1 MSGQEEDNPK
11 EIEGEVLEQALN
23 IETVAELKREKAAK
37 KTVFTKVR
45 RCLLTIIQ
53 REDVDSQEIKD
64 ICEELDIALEN
75 VMSAMDK
82 LFDRYKIEKDNRA
95 AERLG
100 DEIEQIEFEYS
111 SAQNR
116 AQKIMDSLSLSRKYD
131 KFLDKIQQKEA
142 EIPLHQMEFEQPHQ
156 KEVLQQQQ
164 SVQQKNPQELL
175 SVSMND
181 NVSQYTSDSTL
192 IGLDLWKQLK
202 RVTIPVFTDDKKTYQ
217 SWKAAFTACVDN
229 APATAEYKLLQLR
242 QSLAGEALR
251 TIENLGHSAIAYHTA
266 KERLERKFGGHR
278 RQIALYLEEVD
289 NFRPICPGNYKE
301 IEKFADL
308 LDITIVN
315 LKEANRSEELK
326 DGLLY
331 LKLQKKLP
339 TSMLSSYHRWI
350 FEKQKRESVESLR
363 EWVLQEAE
371 FQTKALE
378 AVHGLTNTRQGKS
391 EMRKFK
397 RDNPHTFYGRAD
409 FGTERQQLRVC
420 KVCSKSHGAW
430 ACPEFK
436 QMEIQSRWDCAKQN
450 KLCFR
455 CLGDRHLGQF
465 CNRTRVCGIDGC
477 KEIHHRLL
485 HKVRSVLPGGHSRG
499 MEGKKKEEL
508 PPVNKQ
514 DDSANESSHG
524 NGGESKDQKGQQKDH
539 LNDTYTTVTQ
549 PGTVQASGTI
559 ALRTIPV
566 YLKNGTKRIKVNALL
581 DDASTKTY
589 INSDVAA
596 ELGVHGQLQKVNV
609 SVLNGHVET
618 FETSPVECMIE
629 SLDGKSKL
637 RITAFTTERVIGDT
651 KAIDW
656 SMCAREWSHL
666 RQLKFPKLGP

>member
-11 EIEGEVLEQALN
+11 ETEGEVLEQAQN

-37 KTVFTKVR
+37 KTAFTKVR

-100 DEIEQIEFEYS
+100 DEIEQIEIEYS

-116 AQKIMDSLSLSRKYD
+116 AQKFMDSLSLSRKYD

-142 EIPLHQMEFEQPHQ
+142 EIPLHQMESEQYHQ

-181 NVSQYTSDSTL
+181 NVSQYTSDSIL
-192 IGLDLWKQLK
+192 IGLDLW
-202 RVTIPVFTDDKKTYQ
+202 
-217 SWKAAFTACVDN
+217 
-229 APATAEYKLLQLR
+229 
-242 QSLAGEALR
+242 
-251 TIENLGHSAIAYHTA
+251 

-278 RQIALYLEEVD
+278 RQKALYLEEVD

-315 LKEANRSEELK
+315 LKEANRSDELK

-363 EWVLQEAE
+363 E
-371 FQTKALE
+371 
-378 AVHGLTNTRQGKS
+378 G
-391 EMRKFK
+391 
-397 RDNPHTFYGRAD
+397 Y
-409 FGTERQQLRVC
+409 C
-420 KVCSKSHGAW
+420 KKLN
-430 ACPEFK
+430 FK
-436 QMEIQSRWDCAKQN
+436 Q
-450 KLCFR
+450 KL
-455 CLGDRHLGQF
+455 
-465 CNRTRVCGIDGC
+465 
-477 KEIHHRLL
+477 
-485 HKVRSVLPGGHSRG
+485 
-499 MEGKKKEEL
+499 
-508 PPVNKQ
+508 
-514 DDSANESSHG
+514 
-524 NGGESKDQKGQQKDH
+524 
-539 LNDTYTTVTQ
+539 
-549 PGTVQASGTI
+549 
-559 ALRTIPV
+559 
-566 YLKNGTKRIKVNALL
+566 
-581 DDASTKTY
+581 
-589 INSDVAA
+589 
-596 ELGVHGQLQKVNV
+596 
-609 SVLNGHVET
+609 
-618 FETSPVECMIE
+618 
-629 SLDGKSKL
+629 
-637 RITAFTTERVIGDT
+637 
-651 KAIDW
+651 
-656 SMCAREWSHL
+656 
-666 RQLKFPKLGP
+666 